1 LASLNGEWKER
12 QVARPTRRA
21 LLPQVALQKVECPAV
36 DRFAVER
43 PLAAVLAA
51 QELCLVSGFDLVA
64 RPASH
69 SQQGESVWAQ
79 GPLVF
84 LMLGPWTVLLAPSL
98 RALQPQAE
106 SPPADSLLAAAL
118 GDQSADVLSPVAP
131 PPEQRRVQVRS
142 VPLPE
147 DESVLL
153 PAQQVPPQEW
163 AQQGAAP

>member
-1 LASLNGEWKER
+1 M
-12 QVARPTRRA
+12 RRG

-43 PLAAVLAA
+43 PSAAVLAA
-51 QELCLVSGFDLVA
+51 QELYSVSGFDLVA

-84 LMLGPWTVLLAPSL
+84 PMLGPWAVLLRARSP

-106 SPPADSLLAAAL
+106 LPPADPLLAAAL
-118 GDQSADVLSPVAP
+118 GDQPADVLSPVAL
-131 PPEQRRVQVRS
+131 PPEQPWAQVHS
-142 VPLPE
+142 VPLRE

-153 PAQQVPPQEW
+153 PAQQVPPQVQ